1 MIDVALSVPIR
12 VAVVHAENLAV
23 NADKAAHAALEER
36 AARFREEFPDASPGE
51 IPGVQL
57 ARDLFRRLDLDP
69 TRRRPSSESLLRRAL
84 QGRPMPHINTLVD
97 AGNLCSLDVLLPLGL
112 YDASS
117 IRGTVTLRIGAD
129 GEGYEAIGDKRMN
142 LAGRYLLADDL
153 GAFGSPMT
161 DSLRTAA
168 SLETTEAL
176 IIIYAP
182 LESSPGVIEA
192 AGASMADLLRRFC
205 SPGEVQVSTLTGS

>member
-1 MIDVALSVPIR
+1 MIDVQLTVPIR
-12 VAVVHAENLAV
+12 VAVVHAEGLSV
-23 NADKAAHAALEER
+23 TADDDAHAALEER
-36 AARFREEFPDASPGE
+36 AARYRTDFPDASPGE

-57 ARDLFRRLDLDP
+57 ARDLFRQLDLDP

-84 QGRPMPHINTLVD
+84 QGRPMPRINALVD
-97 AGNLCSLDVLLPLGL
+97 AGNLCSLDALLPLGL
-112 YDASS
+112 YDAAAVAGS
-117 IRGTVTLRIGAD
+117 VTLRVGAD
-129 GEGYEAIGDKRMN
+129 GEGYAAIGDKRMN

-168 SLETTEAL
+168 SLDTTETL

-182 LESSPGVIEA
+182 IESPPDVIEA
-192 AGASMADLLRRFC
+192 ARAAMADLLRRFC
-205 SPGEVQVSTLTGS
+205 SPRKVEVSTIAGA

>member
-1 MIDVALSVPIR
+1 MIDVALTVPIR
-12 VAVVHAENLAV
+12 IAVVHAVGLNVA
-23 NADKAAHAALEER
+23 ADESAHAALEER
-36 AARFREEFPDASPGE
+36 AARYRDEHPGASPGE

-57 ARDLFRRLDLDP
+57 ARDLFRRLDMDP

-84 QGRPMPHINTLVD
+84 QGRPLPRINTLVD
-97 AGNLCSLDVLLPLGL
+97 AGNLCSLDALLPLGL

-117 IRGTVTLRIGAD
+117 IRGTVTLRIGAE
-129 GEGYEAIGDKRMN
+129 GEGYDAIGDKRMN

-168 SLETTEAL
+168 SLETTETL

-182 LESSPGVIEA
+182 LESPTDVIES
-192 AGASMADLLRRFC
+192 AGGSMVGLLERFC
-205 SPGEVQVSTLTGS
+205 TPSDVDCRFLAGG